1 MKSIKLNL
9 ILVALTALFSTVAY
23 AGDVVK
29 DTIGTTAS
37 SVKSVEALLQGQ
49 VAGVR
54 VWSQDGSPLS
64 APGVSIRG
72 VNSLRGGVQP
82 LYIVDGTILNDSN
95 AKNVDPFWQYED
107 AAYASPLSQLSFLVP
122 NDIESIEVL
131 KNASAT
137 ALYGSKGANGVVIIN
152 TKRVRDQRSVINW
165 DSNLDIATP
174 LLNKSTN
181 LGISH
186 NHKIMVG
193 GSKNNSTYTLAGYFR
208 DDNYVIPGTGT
219 MKGGLRASF
228 ETQANPVVWF
238 GLSSNFN
245 VGNTKSAAAT
255 TWYGKESMTTLMRD
269 PEASLDGWKADYD
282 DHALEFRTVNSM
294 WLQLNL
300 FKGFSF
306 NFDLGADYQYLTR
319 NFWLGNGTPFG
330 LANNGAAS
338 ILKTSSFAYNAS
350 GVIKYQ
356 TYFAEDHHL
365 VVSAGAQAVGS
376 WDVFNTQNGT
386 DFYNHSIRYK
396 GISIAGSKA
405 KLHNFNRNIFNLGI
419 YGNLAYDYKELV
431 GANVAYRTDFNPEFG
446 SWNMYPSVSAYWDV
460 RKTFFPS
467 SDAVSAL
474 RLEGGYGES
483 GKDDILPYES
493 LGLYTTGEYE
503 QVDVNATPF
512 FDGRSYIHNKEWNVS
527 LTFGF
532 FDDRLSLTAGY
543 YQRKTFDRLS
553 IYANGEEVVTTP
565 PIVEDEEGNESEEG
579 DVSGDPSF
587 VPEHRYWQYK
597 DREELSSQTSE
608 IANNGF
614 ELSLSAVPVRTK
626 NWTWSLNVNGA
637 YNINNV
643 AKLAV
648 EDKGGMAIGTYA
660 VESVVEGETVVENVP
675 IVATQNVEGNPVS
688 SIVDADGK
696 VLGNPTPKF
705 YGGFGTTLRWKDL
718 SLDILADGAADFNI
732 LNLNEMAKAGETAVA
747 AKYVEKGD
755 FLRLAR
761 VSLSYNIPVK
771 NVKWME
777 SFKVFATASNLA
789 FFSGYSGWSPDVNSY
804 GASNFRLGMD
814 YGSYPAARSFVLGLS
829 IKF

>member
-1 MKSIKLNL
+1 M
-9 ILVALTALFSTVAY
+9 
-23 AGDVVK
+23 
-29 DTIGTTAS
+29 
-37 SVKSVEALLQGQ
+37 
-49 VAGVR
+49 
-54 VWSQDGSPLS
+54 DG
-64 APGVSIRG
+64 A
-72 VNSLRGGVQP
+72 
-82 LYIVDGTILNDSN
+82 ILNASN
-95 AKNVDPFWQYED
+95 TKNVDPFWQLGD
-107 AAYASPLSQLSFLVP
+107 QATASPLSQLSFLVP

-131 KNASAT
+131 KNTSAT
-137 ALYGSKGANGVVIIN
+137 ALYGSLGANGVVIIN
-152 TKRVRDQRSVINW
+152 TKRVRDERSVISW
-165 DSNLDIATP
+165 DSNIDLATP
-174 LLNKSTN
+174 LVKNGTS

-186 NHKIMVG
+186 NHRLMFG
-193 GSKNNSTYTLAGYFR
+193 GTKNNSTYTLAGYFR

-238 GLSSNFN
+238 GLNSNFN

-269 PEASLDGWKADYD
+269 PEASLDGWAADYD

-306 NFDLGADYQYLTR
+306 KFDLGADYQYLTR
-319 NFWLGNGTPFG
+319 SFWWGNGTEFG

-338 ILKTSSFAYNAS
+338 MLKTSSFAYNAS
-350 GVIKYQ
+350 GVFKYQ
-356 TYFAEDHHL
+356 TYLGEDHHL
-365 VVSAGAQAVGS
+365 VASAGAHAVGG
-376 WDVFNTQNGT
+376 WDVFNTLNGT

-396 GISIAGSKA
+396 SLNIAASKA
-405 KLHNFNRNIFNLGI
+405 VLNYNSRRMFNLGI
-419 YGNLAYDYKELV
+419 FGDVKYDYKSLV
-431 GANVAYRTDFNPEFG
+431 GAEVAYRTDFNPEFG
-446 SWNMYPSVSAYWDV
+446 TWNMYPSASAYWDI
-460 RKTFFPS
+460 RKTFFDS
-467 SDAVSAL
+467 SDVVSSL
-474 RLEGGYGES
+474 RIDGGYGES
-483 GKDDILPYES
+483 GKDESLPYYY
-493 LGLYTTGEYE
+493 LGTYTPGKVTELE
-503 QVDVNATPF
+503 DPNSAPF
-512 FDGRSYIHNKEWNVS
+512 FDGRSYIHSKEWNVS
-527 LTFGF
+527 LTFGM

-543 YQRKTFDRLS
+543 YQRKTADILS
-553 IYANGEEVVTTP
+553 VYAIGEQVMTEPPVTEVDP
-565 PIVEDEEGNESEEG
+565 DNPDEEEG
-579 DVSGDPSF
+579 EQVF
-587 VPEHRYWQYK
+587 VPEHKYWDWK
-597 DREELSSQTSE
+597 DREELSSFESVV
-608 IANNGF
+608 ANNGVEF
-614 ELSLSAVPVRTK
+614 SVTGIPVQTK
-626 NWTWSLNVNGA
+626 DWTWSLNVNGA

-660 VESVVEGETVVENVP
+660 VESEITGENGPETVVDNVP

-718 SLDILADGAADFNI
+718 TLDILADGAADFNI

-761 VSLSYNIPVK
+761 VSLSYSIPVK
-771 NVKWME
+771 KVKWME

-789 FFSGYSGWSPDVNSY
+789 VFSGYSGWSPDVNSY
-804 GASNFRLGMD
+804 AASNFRLGMD
-814 YGSYPAARSFVLGLS
+814 YGSYPAARSFILGFS